1 MAAELGKNRGNKTPR
16 QSVQDLVAPPSPL
29 SHYMEVNNEPME
41 NPFIKDSEDFL
52 IESQI
57 IDSDPDNDSETAAE
71 ESDSEIFLND
81 ADEE

>member
-1 MAAELGKNRGNKTPR
+1 MAAELGKSRGNKTPR

-41 NPFIKDSEDFL
+41 NPFIEDSEDSL
-52 IESQI
+52 IESLI
-57 IDSDPDNDSETAAE
+57 IDSDNDSETAAE
-71 ESDSEIFLND
+71 DSDSEISFNI